1 MSIRL
6 QSVKRARIRKEILKM
21 RKDFFFLLIK
31 LLYRVNPLVE
41 VGLKKKKILRTL
53 CSLCE
58 RIYTCGL
65 YGSLCVRLFVSFNKQ
80 TEGREE
86 REICAN
92 KEREKMDKHTRG
104 GNMGPESV
112 EYLHKILFSVTP

>member
-1 MSIRL
+1 MSGEL
-6 QSVKRARIRKEILKM
+6 
-21 RKDFFFLLIK
+21 
-31 LLYRVNPLVE
+31 
-41 VGLKKKKILRTL
+41 
-53 CSLCE
+53 
-58 RIYTCGL
+58 
-65 YGSLCVRLFVSFNKQ
+65 SFNKQ

-112 EYLHKILFSVTP
+112 EYLHEILFSVTP